1 MEHSHEDTQTTA
13 EPAATNEPAGAAGPG
28 SELLRDSGAGLSA
41 ANLAVLQRAAGNQSV
56 LALLRSV
63 APPTGRRL
71 AGEGDAT
78 AAGLKLVDDGAEAAA
93 GRVPVGTFLDAVE
106 HRICA
111 VVDSELAGTSFS
123 SAGCPWIAHWIAYYR
138 GRSADEV
145 QAALAQYAPGAVG
158 ARGLDDA
165 LDAIA
170 GRLSENLRSWR
181 ASGTIPDVSQL
192 PSVPGGGQAPAPIGI
207 QREAAGAVRDE
218 LGPGRPL
225 EPGVAA
231 RMGPLLGAD
240 VSHARVHSDELG
252 ARIAERHGAAAVAVG
267 SHVAFA
273 RGTYEP
279 GTPLG
284 DALLAHELAHVA
296 QYDETAVVA
305 PAREAER
312 EADAAGVAAL
322 AQRGVAALRRSVK
335 SGLALRRCGGKE
347 WPTTPGVFGKAP
359 EKVRQGFDRD
369 GNDPGKLPAVSQD
382 KDTSRFSFDAD
393 GDQVKELN
401 AEVTVMEL
409 HASGAAKRVK
419 LVLEQNSSKSRL
431 SGEFLLPDVDKGGG
445 PPSVAIS
452 DVTDGQRPTKVA
464 LALPV
469 GGVELQVQP
478 AERFATAVRHRV
490 TLTTHPSGPASPA
503 VVAQAINYDFPPE
516 TAQINEVFTTADPSR
531 EEDKQPKQGFH
542 QVGALWK
549 VDVAVGAYGDRF
561 RMSFRRVREG
571 APTIEMGLGVL
582 AKGEGAAADAEDVA
596 LAGHA
601 VMLEVSNQALAPAI
615 LKSDP
620 TRLVLDLDGDGRA
633 DVLVIDK
640 LTLPAAAKGGG
651 DKDRDHELTIS
662 GSAVR
667 SPARFS
673 YPVRDGFIKA
683 GEQKGA
689 ATDFSAASDLHAA
702 GSLPG
707 QEAAGV
713 YDEKKGQILGELI
726 STERTLAALRKAAV
740 DEKLI
745 SEDLYKKWSQ
755 AEWDFGALAAY
766 EAKTPPDDVVDAVG
780 KSAVEFFDALEAE
793 TKRGMEDVEGA
804 DNATVAQKNPYTGT
818 QIQLIWPGGTNDV
831 RGPFLASLKAGRWK
845 EAGKT
850 YRVLVDGLDRW
861 VANVNREK
869 YGKADQD
876 KPETQRAAVGERLT
890 GLRRELRGLEGKN
903 PTRVAAVLHMD
914 EYFEN
919 MGDVQEVPLS
929 LYYWKEGSRW
939 YVKDLTTPDEAP
951 DWHVSV
957 REGETE
963 PDERLFNALD
973 ETDHFPKGYIHW
985 MLPSGKGGRART
997 TGPSKLKKW
1006 AGYIGMGAAA
1016 IGLGLVTFGTGTV
1029 AVAGGYILAGS
1040 AVLGAATA
1048 GYDLYEK
1055 GSHGTLRAGEAILDV
1070 AQIVSAVFGLAAL
1083 RFGRILANVRTAS
1096 AAGAAVEAT
1105 DAIQLARSA
1114 FVPVRMIG
1122 GAADV
1127 VTLAVMSAELEHNV
1141 DRINK
1146 ANLPDGERKRAL
1158 ALLFTQFAFTGGL
1171 TALSVKGL
1179 LPEMVGRG
1187 QDISI
1192 VRYGDKEFAIPQ
1204 GQSVQGGAINE
1215 SMLKLGDAPDAAAAK
1230 THLDTMGKVGGKPGA
1245 ALSEVEALR
1254 LQGASAPI
1262 TVDPAGKVTSGPSAG
1277 TLADLIE
1284 KTQMA
1289 NAAAAAHGV
1298 KVQYRLK
1305 ISAAGPDGG
1314 SQVQVV
1320 AEAPTKSVPGSDVST
1335 LQLFTN
1341 MSSGRAQQIASKAAE
1356 MKKLDPGS
1364 SIEILPDGRLRI
1376 NAQADVGP
1384 EMLAKMKPDEMT
1396 ALLQGTKKLAE
1407 TGWSLDTLKK
1417 NEKGLYDALEGKVL
1431 KSGAF
1436 RLRIDAHK
1444 TQALKWAQDT
1454 LQLPTDLKENLG
1466 VLLGSADEGS
1476 LSRFFDIP
1484 NEGSQ
1489 FSGKQ
1494 DIPARS
1500 MAARIALE
1508 GKPKTLGDFINRYY
1522 YALGTLRRG
1531 RFAIKKPTEADEKAL
1546 LSSYDTDPAM
1556 REAVTTSE
1564 NAARLANAPR
1574 AGATFIKPGSSPA
1587 DTVKTLRDSADE
1599 LKFANTDTLTY
1610 HVRKHHNEMPK
1621 SEWAGQP
1628 DKPTTEIDAYLA
1640 EARKTLTAQPAE
1652 KVNSKPTQDGLGTVY
1667 TFERPKGPVKA
1678 SGKQEMSRLMIL
1690 VRFDGQAIILTYIP

>member
-28 SELLRDSGAGLSA
+28 ADLLRDTGAGLSA
-41 ANLAVLQRAAGNQSV
+41 ANLALLQRAAGNQSV

-63 APPTGRRL
+63 APPTGRHL
-71 AGEGDAT
+71 AREGA
-78 AAGLKLVDDGAEAAA
+78 APAGLKLVDDGAEAAA
-93 GRVPVGTFLDAVE
+93 GRVPVGAFLDAVE
-106 HRICA
+106 QRICA

-145 QAALAQYAPGAVG
+145 QAALAQYAPAAAGAG
-158 ARGLDDA
+158 GLEDA

-170 GRLSENLRSWR
+170 GRLAENLRAWR

-192 PSVPGGGQAPAPIGI
+192 PSVPGSGQAPMGI

-240 VSHARVHSDELG
+240 VSHARVHSDALG
-252 ARIAERHGAAAVAVG
+252 ARIAERHGATAVAVG

-273 RGTYEP
+273 RGAYEP

-284 DALLAHELAHVA
+284 DALIAHELAHVA

-359 EKVRQGFDRD
+359 ETVREGFDRD
-369 GNDPGKLPAVSQD
+369 GNDPGKLPAVSHD

-401 AEVTVMEL
+401 AEITVMEL

-431 SGEFLLPDVDKGGG
+431 GGEFLLPDVDKGGG

-452 DVTDGQRPTKVA
+452 DVTDGSRPTKVA

-469 GGVELQVQP
+469 GGVELQIQP

-490 TLTTHPSGPASPA
+490 TLTTRPGGPASAA

-531 EEDKQPKQGFH
+531 EEDKQPPQGFQ

-549 VDVAVGAYGDRF
+549 LDVAVGAYGDRF

-582 AKGEGAAADAEDVA
+582 AKGQGAAADAEDVA

-633 DVLVIDK
+633 DVLVNDK
-640 LTLPAAAKGGG
+640 LTLPAKAKGGG
-651 DKDRDHELTIS
+651 DKDRDHELTVS

-707 QEAAGV
+707 QEEAGV
-713 YDEKKGQILGELI
+713 FDDKKGQILGELI

-755 AEWDFGALAAY
+755 AEWDFAALSAY
-766 EAKTPPDDVVDAVG
+766 ESKTPPDEVINAVG
-780 KSAVEFFDALEAE
+780 KSAEEFFDALEAE
-793 TKRGMEDVEGA
+793 SKRGMEDIEGA
-804 DNATVAQKNPYTGT
+804 DNATVAQKNPFTGT
-818 QIQLIWPGGTNDV
+818 QIQIIWPGGSKDV
-831 RGPFLASLKAGRWK
+831 RGPFLASLKAGSWK
-845 EAGKT
+845 EAGKS
-850 YRVLVDGLDRW
+850 YRELVDGLDRW
-861 VANVNREK
+861 VAFVNREK
-869 YGKADQD
+869 YKAPDPD

-890 GLRRELRGLEGKN
+890 GLRRELRALEGKN

-929 LYYWKEGSRW
+929 LYYWKEGSSW
-939 YVKDLTTPDEAP
+939 YVKDLTTPDEAQH
-951 DWHVSV
+951 WHVSA

-963 PDERLFNALD
+963 PDARLFDALD

-1055 GSHGTLRAGEAILDV
+1055 GEHGTLRAGDAILDV

-1083 RFGRILANVRTAS
+1083 RFGRILANVRTAA

-1105 DAIQLARSA
+1105 DAIQLAQRA

-1122 GAADV
+1122 GAADM

-1204 GQSVQGGAINE
+1204 GQSVQGGKINE

-1230 THLDTMGKVGGKPGA
+1230 AHLDTMGKVGGKPGA

-1262 TVDPAGKVTSGPSAG
+1262 TVDAAGKVTSGPSAG

-1284 KTQMA
+1284 KTQIA

-1320 AEAPTKSVPGSDVST
+1320 AEAPTKAVPGSDVAT

-1341 MSSGRAQQIASKAAE
+1341 MTSGRAQQIASKAAE
-1356 MKKLDPGS
+1356 LKKLDPGS
-1364 SIEILPDGRLRI
+1364 SIEILSDGRLRI

-1384 EMLAKMKPDEMT
+1384 ELLARMKPDELT

-1417 NEKGLYDALEGKVL
+1417 NERGLYDALEGKVL
-1431 KSGAF
+1431 KTGAY

-1444 TQALKWAQDT
+1444 TEALRWAQDT

-1476 LSRFFDIP
+1476 LARFFDIP

-1489 FSGKQ
+1489 FSPAQ
-1494 DIPARS
+1494 DMPARS

-1531 RFAIKKPTEADEKAL
+1531 RAALGKKPPETAERAL
-1546 LSSYDTDPAM
+1546 LSSYETDPAM
-1556 REAVTTSE
+1556 REAVTASE
-1564 NAARLANAPR
+1564 NAARAANAPK

-1587 DTVKTLRDSADE
+1587 DTVKALRDSADE

-1610 HVRKHHNEMPK
+1610 HVRKHHNEMPP
-1621 SEWAGQP
+1621 SERAGEP
-1628 DKPTTEIDAYLA
+1628 GKPTTEIEAYLA
-1640 EARKTLTAQPAE
+1640 EARKTLTSQPAE
-1652 KVNSKPTQDGLGTVY
+1652 KVNAKPTQDGLGTVY

-1678 SGKQEMSRLMIL
+1678 TGKQDMSRLMVL